1 MEPEKIIELLKGRLE
16 GESLDAYEI
25 CYISES
31 RLAVEARNGEIES
44 FSRVS
49 ENGVALRVVKDH
61 KMGMASSTDLCCE
74 ALAKLVSSVVLNVE
88 EVSPSEESV
97 IPGPEKTRK
106 VRTEPVLVEKE
117 GRTLGEVSESQKMKM
132 ALKLEREAK
141 AVDKRIARVRQPLYE
156 ETTRKV
162 VILNSNGIFKSAERG
177 IASCEVRAVAFEN
190 GESES
195 GWAFSFSPR
204 FDDLDCSTTA
214 KMASERA
221 VSLLGAKPIPTGRY
235 NVMLETRPASQL
247 LRLLLPSFFA
257 DNVQRG
263 KSAIKDK
270 KGKAVLSP
278 LITII
283 DDGRLPDGFA
293 SFPFDDEG
301 VTRHRTIIVKE
312 GVITNWLYDTQRALK
327 DGKTSTGNSHRAS
340 IHKVAA
346 INVTNC
352 FIAPSDTDPAKLL
365 SSIQKG
371 FLVTDVMGL
380 HTANPVTGDFSLG
393 AEGFSIEGG
402 LKADPVRGVLISG
415 NIHELLHRVAAVG
428 SDLHFLANYGSPTM
442 LIPDVWVSGAG

>member
-1 MEPEKIIELLKGRLE
+1 MEAEKIIESLKGRLE

-31 RLAVEARNGEIES
+31 RLAVEAMNGEIES
-44 FSRVS
+44 FSRIS
-49 ENGVALRVVKDH
+49 GNGIALRAVKDH
-61 KMGMASSTDLCCE
+61 KMGTASSTDLSGE
-74 ALAKLVSSVVLNVE
+74 ALSKLVSSVVANVE
-88 EVSPSEESV
+88 DVSPSEESV
-97 IPGPEKTRK
+97 VPKPERTKKTT
-106 VRTEPVLVEKE
+106 TEPVLVEKE
-117 GRTLGEVSESQKMKM
+117 GRPLKDIPEQQKLKM

-141 AVDKRIARVRQPLYE
+141 AVDKRITRVRQPLYE
-156 ETTRKV
+156 ETTRRV
-162 VILNSNGIFKSAERG
+162 VICNSNGIFKSAERG
-177 IASCEVRAVAFEN
+177 IASCEVRSVAEQN

-195 GWAFSFSPR
+195 GWEFSFSPR
-204 FDDLDCSTTA
+204 FDDLDPVFTA
-214 KMASERA
+214 KRASERA
-221 VSLLGAKPIPTGRY
+221 VSLLGAKPLTTGRY
-235 NVMLETRPASQL
+235 NILLETRPASQL
-247 LRLLLPSFFA
+247 LRLLMPSFFA

-263 KSAIKDK
+263 KSAIRDK
-270 KGKAVLSP
+270 KGKTLASP

-301 VTRHRTIIVKE
+301 VTRHRTILVKD

-352 FIAPSDTDPAKLL
+352 FISPSDTAPEKLL

-402 LKADPVRGVLISG
+402 ERAAPVRGVLISG

-428 SDLHFLANYGSPTM
+428 SDLHFLANHGSPTL
-442 LIPDVWVSGAG
+442 LIPDVWVSGSG